1 MPVARKNSKAWLE
14 ERLIFMKQSDELIDV
29 RQLLAASSIEEHCR
43 LAENY
48 FARLKDW
55 THHLAKPFGS
65 VEETPQLLINF
76 AIVLQGL
83 QLCPGMTVLEFGA
96 GTCWAARMLT
106 QLGCKVI
113 ACDVSA
119 SALQIGRELYNRN
132 PPAGDR
138 HPPHF
143 LLFDGH
149 TIDLGD
155 ESVDRVICLDAFHHV
170 PNPSEVILELGR
182 VLASGGIAAF
192 AEPGPE
198 HSKTV
203 QSQYEMRTS
212 GVIENDIRIEEI
224 WHMAQQAG
232 FTDLKLAVFL
242 VEPRLLGISEFQEF
256 LRGKGHSLDEFTKAT
271 REFMQNQRDF
281 FLYKGP
287 PAPRDSRYRQGLTG
301 RISLSPAAIAVRED
315 EPIKLKAI
323 VTNDSKSVWLPANA
337 GTGAV
342 MLGCHVHYAAGSV
355 FRESYQWIALTSGEG
370 RRIFPGETVA
380 VEVELSPLPRG
391 SYVLEF
397 DLVSNNVCWLAI
409 NGSEVV
415 RVNAEVLRPEL

>member
-1 MPVARKNSKAWLE
+1 
-14 ERLIFMKQSDELIDV
+14 MKESDELIDV

-43 LAENY
+43 LADNY

-65 VEETPQLLINF
+65 FEETPQLLINF
-76 AIVLQGL
+76 AMVLQGL

-119 SALQIGRELYNRN
+119 AALQIGRELYNRQ

-138 HPPHF
+138 PLPQF

-149 TIDLGD
+149 RIDLAD
-155 ESVDRVICLDAFHHV
+155 ASVDRVICLDAFHHV
-170 PNPSEVILELGR
+170 PNPNEVLLELGR
-182 VLASGGIAAF
+182 VLAPGGIAGF

-198 HSKTV
+198 HSKTA

-224 WHMAQQAG
+224 WRMAQQAG

-242 VEPRLLGISEFQEF
+242 LEPLLLGVDEFEEF
-256 LRGKGHSLDEFTKAT
+256 LRDRGHSIHEFTKAT
-271 REFMQNQRDF
+271 RAFMQNQRDF

-287 PAPRDSRYRQGLTG
+287 PAPRDSRYRHGLTG
-301 RISLSPAAIAVRED
+301 RIRLSPAVIAVREG

-323 VTNDSKSVWLPANA
+323 VTNDSKSVWLPVSS

-342 MLGCHVHYAAGSV
+342 MLGCHVHYAGGSV
-355 FRESYQWIALTSGEG
+355 FRESYQWIPLTSGEG
-370 RRIFPGETVA
+370 RKIFPGETVA
-380 VEVELSPLPRG
+380 MEVELSPLPRG

-409 NGSEVV
+409 NGSGVV
-415 RVNAEVLRPEL
+415 RVGAEVLGPEL

>member
-1 MPVARKNSKAWLE
+1 
-14 ERLIFMKQSDELIDV
+14 MKQNDELIDV
-29 RQLLAASSIEEHCR
+29 RRLLAASSIEEHCQ

-65 VEETPQLLINF
+65 FEETPQLLINF
-76 AIVLQGL
+76 AMVLQGL

-119 SALQIGRELYNRN
+119 AALQIGRELYNRN

-138 HPPHF
+138 PKPQF

-149 TIDLGD
+149 RIDFAD
-155 ESVDRVICLDAFHHV
+155 ASVDRVICLDAFHHV
-170 PNPSEVILELGR
+170 PNPSEVLLELGR
-182 VLASGGIAAF
+182 VLAPGGIAGF

-198 HSKTV
+198 HSKTA

-212 GVIENDIRIEEI
+212 GVIEDDIRIEEI
-224 WHMAQQAG
+224 WRMAQQAG

-242 VEPRLLGISEFQEF
+242 LEPLLLDVGEFEEF
-256 LRGKGHSLDEFTKAT
+256 LRDRGHSIYEFTKAT
-271 REFMQNQRDF
+271 RAFMQNQRDF

-287 PAPRDSRYRQGLTG
+287 PAPRDSRYRHGLTA
-301 RISLSPAAIAVRED
+301 RISLSPATIAVREG

-323 VTNDSKSVWLPANA
+323 VTNDSKSVWLPVSA

-342 MLGCHVHYAAGSV
+342 MLGCHVHYASGSV

-370 RRIFPGETVA
+370 SKIFPDETVA

-397 DLVSNNVCWLAI
+397 DLVSNNVCWLAM

-415 RVNAEVLRPEL
+415 RVGAEVLRPDL

>member
-1 MPVARKNSKAWLE
+1 
-14 ERLIFMKQSDELIDV
+14 MKQNDELIDV
-29 RQLLAASSIEEHCR
+29 RELLAASSIEEHCR

-65 VEETPQLLINF
+65 FEETPQLLINF
-76 AIVLQGL
+76 AVVLQGL

-96 GTCWAARMLT
+96 GTCWAARILT

-119 SALQIGRELYNRN
+119 AALRIGREVYNRN

-138 HPPHF
+138 PTPKF

-149 TIDLGD
+149 RIDFAD
-155 ESVDRVICLDAFHHV
+155 ASVDRVICLDAFHHV
-170 PNPSEVILELGR
+170 PNPSEVLLELGR
-182 VLASGGIAAF
+182 VLAPGGIAGF

-198 HSKTV
+198 HSKTA

-224 WHMAQQAG
+224 WRMAQRAG

-242 VEPRLLGISEFQEF
+242 LEPLLLGVGEFEEF
-256 LRGKGHSLDEFTKAT
+256 LRDRGHSIYEFTKAT
-271 REFMQNQRDF
+271 RAFMHTQRNF

-287 PAPRDSRYRQGLTG
+287 PAPRDSRSRHGLTG
-301 RISLSPAAIAVRED
+301 RISLSPAAITVREG
-315 EPIKLKAI
+315 EPVKLKAI
-323 VTNDSKSVWLPANA
+323 VTNDSKSVWLPASA
-337 GTGAV
+337 GAGAV
-342 MLGCHVHYAAGSV
+342 MLGCHVHHAGGSV
-355 FRESYQWIALTSGEG
+355 FRESYQWVALTSGEG
-370 RRIFPGETVA
+370 RKIFPGETVA
-380 VEVELSPLPRG
+380 VDVELAPLPRG

-415 RVNAEVLRPEL
+415 RVAAEVLRRDV

>member
-1 MPVARKNSKAWLE
+1 
-14 ERLIFMKQSDELIDV
+14 MKQNDELIDV
-29 RQLLAASSIEEHCR
+29 RELLAASSIEEHCR

-65 VEETPQLLINF
+65 FEETPQLLINF
-76 AIVLQGL
+76 AVVLQGL

-96 GTCWAARMLT
+96 GTCWAARILT

-119 SALQIGRELYNRN
+119 AALQIGRELYNRN

-138 HPPHF
+138 PAPQF

-149 TIDLGD
+149 RIDFAD
-155 ESVDRVICLDAFHHV
+155 ASVDRVICLDAFHHV
-170 PNPSEVILELGR
+170 PNPSEVLLELGR
-182 VLASGGIAAF
+182 VLAPGGIAGF

-198 HSKTV
+198 HSKTA

-224 WHMAQQAG
+224 WRMAQPAG

-242 VEPRLLGISEFQEF
+242 LEPLLLGIGEFEEF
-256 LRGKGHSLDEFTKAT
+256 LRDRGHGIYEFTKAT
-271 REFMQNQRDF
+271 RAYMHTQRNF

-287 PAPRDSRYRQGLTG
+287 AVPRDSRYRQGLTG
-301 RISLSPAAIAVRED
+301 RISLSAATISVRED
-315 EPIKLKAI
+315 EPVKLKAT
-323 VTNDSKSVWLPANA
+323 VTNDSQSVWLPVSA
-337 GTGAV
+337 GAGAV
-342 MLGCHVHYAAGSV
+342 MLGCHVHYAGGSV
-355 FRESYQWIALTSGEG
+355 FRESYQWVALTSGEG
-370 RRIFPGETVA
+370 RKIFPGETVT

-391 SYVLEF
+391 SYVFEF
-397 DLVSNNVCWLAI
+397 DLVSNNICWFAM

-415 RVNAEVLRPEL
+415 RVGAEVLRRDL